1 MPLPAVASGSSWG
14 DALAPPCV
22 VIEREGEGRC
32 RVTREGVCERERSER
47 ERGGERERERLRPAG
62 AAAVERQHSES
73 GCGGAAQPDGHACP
87 AAFGSSKSAAPSRVG
102 AACWP
107 QQLRASGSGAQGA
120 AAAQQRRERR
130 EAAKRTELLA
140 KVNQ

>member
-73 GCGGAAQPDGHACP
+73 GCGGAAPPNGHACP
-87 AAFGSSKSAAPSRVG
+87 AAFGSSKSAAPSERPAG
-102 AACWP
+102 RSSTELAGQA
-107 QQLRASGSGAQGA
+107 RK
-120 AAAQQRRERR
+120 AQQRRERR

>member
-73 GCGGAAQPDGHACP
+73 GCGGAAPPDGHASATP
-87 AAFGSSKSAAPSRVG
+87 ARLRLAPARV
-102 AACWP
+102 
-107 QQLRASGSGAQGA
+107 LRRRASERPAGRSSSELAGQARK
-120 AAAQQRRERR
+120 AQQRRERR